1 MNSPNHVGAV
11 IIGSDFQALGII
23 RCLAEKGVPC
33 YLIEHE
39 LGISRFSRY
48 CKRKKIEYS
57 LLSSSENFVDFL
69 IKIAKEENLKGW
81 VLYPNNDEIV
91 KLVSINRNKLK
102 EWFKIIVPPW
112 EIVEKF
118 YYKQNAYKIAEKIS
132 IPIPKMYT
140 NNLEKLLKEELI
152 FPIVLKPTYRNKYFT
167 KTKKKAIRV
176 DNKEQL
182 LNEFQKMES
191 IIDSSEIIVQEM
203 IKGGTK
209 NLFSY
214 VTFFTGEQSIGGM
227 TAVRYRQHPMDF
239 GKATTY
245 AESIHIPELHELGN
259 RILKEMGY
267 FGVAEVEFMK
277 DDKENVYKFIEVN
290 GRFWGWHTLAREAG
304 INFPFILFN
313 YMLGND
319 ISAPEARIGA
329 KWIRLITDIPTVLNE
344 LFGRRFTLKG
354 YFRTM
359 YGKKQ
364 FAVFSLRDP
373 LPFLMELLLL
383 PYFWKKR
390 GF

>member
-33 YLIEHE
+33 FLIEHE

-48 CKRKKIEYS
+48 CKRKKIDYS
-57 LLSSSENFVDFL
+57 LLSSSQNFVDSL

-81 VLYPNNDEIV
+81 VLYPNNDELV
-91 KLVSINRNKLK
+91 KLVSINRDKLQ

-112 EIVEKF
+112 EIVKKF

-140 NNLEKLLKEELI
+140 NNIEKLLKEELI
-152 FPIVLKPTYRNKYFT
+152 FPIVLKPTYREKYYP

-182 LNEFQKMES
+182 ITEYKNMNS

-203 IKGGTK
+203 IEGGTK

-214 VTFFTGEQSIGGM
+214 ATFFTGEQSIGGM
-227 TAVRYRQHPMDF
+227 TAVRTRQHPMDF
-239 GKATTY
+239 GQASTY
-245 AESIHIPELHELGN
+245 AESVHIPELYEMGN

-290 GRFWGWHTLAREAG
+290 GRFWGWHTLAMEAG

-313 YMLGND
+313 YMLGKD
-319 ISAPEARIGA
+319 ISVPEARIGV
-329 KWIRLITDIPTVLNE
+329 KWVRLLTDVPTVIIE
-344 LFGRRFTLKG
+344 LFGRRFSLKE

-359 YGKKQ
+359 RGKIQ
-364 FAVFSLRDP
+364 FAVFSFRDP
-373 LPFLMELLLL
+373 LPFFMELLLI
-383 PYFWKKR
+383 PYLWIKR

>member
-1 MNSPNHVGAV
+1 MNSDNQIGAV
-11 IIGSDFQALGII
+11 IIGSNFQALGII
-23 RCLAEKGVPC
+23 RCRAEKGIPC
-33 YLIEHE
+33 FVIEHE
-39 LGISRFSRY
+39 FGISRFSRY
-48 CKRKKIEYS
+48 CKRKKINYS
-57 LLSSSENFVDFL
+57 LLSSSQNFVDYL

-81 VLYPNNDEIV
+81 VLYPNNDELV
-91 KLVSINRNKLK
+91 KLISINRGKLQ
-102 EWFKIIVPPW
+102 EWFKLIIPHW
-112 EIVEKF
+112 EIVKKF

-140 NNLEKLLKEELI
+140 NNIEKLLKEELI
-152 FPIVLKPTYRNKYFT
+152 FPIVLKPTYREKYYP

-176 DNKEQL
+176 DSKEQL
-182 LNEFQKMES
+182 ITEYQNMNS

-203 IKGGTK
+203 IEGGTK

-214 VTFFTGEQSIGGM
+214 ATFFTGEQSIGGM
-227 TAVRYRQHPMDF
+227 TAVRPRQHPMDF
-239 GKATTY
+239 GRASTY
-245 AESIHIPELHELGN
+245 AESIHIPELYEMGN

-277 DDKENVYKFIEVN
+277 DDKEGVYKFIEVN

-313 YMLGND
+313 YMLGKD

-329 KWIRLITDIPTVLNE
+329 KWVRLLTDVPIVIME
-344 LFGRRFTLKG
+344 LFGRRFSLKE

-383 PYFWKKR
+383 PYLWKKR

>member
-1 MNSPNHVGAV
+1 MNSPNQIGAV

-33 YLIEHE
+33 FLIEHE

-48 CKRKKIEYS
+48 CKRNKIEYS
-57 LLSSSENFVDFL
+57 LLSSSQNFVDFL
-69 IKIAKEENLKGW
+69 IKIAEEENLKGW

-91 KLVSINRNKLK
+91 KLVSINRDKLK

-132 IPIPKMYT
+132 IPIPKIYT

-152 FPIVLKPTYRNKYFT
+152 FPIILKPICRNKYIS

-214 VTFFTGEQSIGGM
+214 ATFFTGEQSIGGI

-239 GKATTY
+239 GHATTY
-245 AESIHIPELHELGN
+245 AESIHIPELYELGN

-267 FGVAEVEFMK
+267 IGVAEVEFMK
-277 DDKENVYKFIEVN
+277 DEKENVYKFIEVN
-290 GRFWGWHTLAREAG
+290 GRFWGWHTLAKEAG

-329 KWIRLITDIPTVLNE
+329 KWIRLVTDIPTVINE
-344 LFGRRFTLKG
+344 LFGRRFSLKE
-354 YFRTM
+354 YFRTI

-364 FAVFSLRDP
+364 FAVFSFRDP

-383 PYFWKKR
+383 PYLWKKR
-390 GF
+390 GS